1 MLIKIR
7 LLILSI
13 SISMEVAFASPL
25 AKPGKLALIIAVGR
39 YPAASGWERL
49 SSQND
54 IRILKNALL
63 KQGFAEGDIAVVQD
77 EAATRQ
83 GILEAIQTQLV
94 AKAKPGDIA
103 IFHFSGH
110 GQQAADA
117 DADEVDGYDEA
128 LVPFDSPKRYQS
140 GIYEGE
146 NLIRDEELGAALREV
161 RAKIGKEGHLLTLI
175 DACHSG
181 TATRGL
187 SKARGTNVR
196 MASPDYLAAH
206 PDRFGED
213 APLADDS
220 PDDLERLAPMVALF
234 SASPN
239 QLSYE
244 HVDDNG
250 EGYGILSYTFS
261 KVFGSA
267 NEGTSYRS
275 LFDQIRLHVSVL
287 SPRQTPQAE
296 GPLDGAVLGGQITGS
311 PRYFLPSEWVDGQT
325 PRLNVG
331 TLAGLHDGTLV
342 AIYPLSVQDTAGV
355 LPLAFGKIANASLF
369 DCDVELEKSI
379 AKQDRACRIYI
390 QAQNYGNLSASLR
403 LEVAS
408 GDLLAALRQIAT
420 DCPAIHFT
428 ENNPEMV
435 LQELPAEGKLRL
447 LTKDDF
453 ELGSFKIPENENYRG
468 LLRQVQQ
475 QVVAFAQAKFL
486 RPMEVQDSRLG
497 LSLEFL
503 LPNGQP
509 AIGNRFK
516 LGEELR
522 LRIRNT
528 GSAPCYFN
536 VLDIQPD
543 NQLNVIVPAGK
554 PAVDYYLAPGGQY
567 DYPELVVV
575 SEPIGTE
582 VLKLIATEQ
591 PLDLSNI
598 VATRGVSATGQHS
611 LEVLLRKTYLRD
623 GSRGGET
630 GNLPGGGVAVG
641 SVVVEIG
648 E

>member
-13 SISMEVAFASPL
+13 SISMGVAFASAL
-25 AKPGKLALIIAVGR
+25 AKPGKLALIVAVGR
-39 YPAASGWERL
+39 YPAASGWEQL

-63 KQGFAEGDIAVVQD
+63 KQGFVEGDIAVVKD

-83 GILEAIQTQLV
+83 GILDAIQNQLV

-110 GQQAADA
+110 GQQAAD
-117 DADEVDGYDEA
+117 DNKDEVDGYDEA
-128 LVPFDSPKRYQS
+128 LVPFDSPKHYQS
-140 GIYEGE
+140 GVYEGE

-161 RAKIGKEGHLLTLI
+161 RTKIGKDGHLLTLI

-181 TATRGL
+181 TATRGMA
-187 SKARGTNVR
+187 KARGTSER
-196 MASPDYLAAH
+196 MASPDFQAAH
-206 PDRFGED
+206 PDRLG
-213 APLADDS
+213 DDNALES

-244 HVDDNG
+244 HVDDSG

-267 NEGTSYRS
+267 TGGTSYRS
-275 LFDQIRLHVSVL
+275 LFDQIRLQISAL
-287 SPRQTPQAE
+287 SPRQTPQVE
-296 GPLDGAVLGGQITGS
+296 GHLDGAVLGGQITGS
-311 PRYFLPSEWVDGQT
+311 HRYFLPSEWVDGQT
-325 PRLNVG
+325 PRLNIG

-342 AIYPLSVQDTAGV
+342 ALYPLSVQDTAGV

-390 QAQNYGNLSASLR
+390 RAQNYGSLSASLQ

-408 GDLLAALRQIAT
+408 GGLLAALRQMAT

-428 ENNPEMV
+428 ENNPELL

-447 LTKDDF
+447 LTKDGF

-475 QVVAFAQAKFL
+475 HVVALAQAKFL

-497 LSLEFL
+497 LTLEFL

-528 GSAPCYFN
+528 GSAPCYFS

-554 PAVDYYLAPGGQY
+554 PAADYYLAPGGQY

-575 SEPIGTE
+575 SKPIGTE
-582 VLKLIATEQ
+582 VLKLIASEQ
-591 PLDLSNI
+591 PLDLSYI
-598 VATRGVSATGQHS
+598 VATRGVSATGQHP

-623 GSRGGET
+623 GSRGSET
-630 GNLPGGGVAVG
+630 SNLPGGGVAVG
-641 SVVVEIG
+641 SVLVEIG